1 MVELIIMGPQGS
13 GKGTYSSRMA
23 PQLNDIPV
31 ISMGDLLRAAR
42 EDEEF
47 GTSIKEAQDKGVL
60 VSNEIVMNIL
70 KKRLEQ
76 EDAQKGFILDGFPR
90 SLEQANALEEFTGID
105 VVINLVVPREISIA
119 RLSSRVQCSKCGKI
133 YNTLYLKPKVEGV
146 CDECGGELYQRDD
159 DKPEAIEQRLKV
171 YEESTAPLI
180 DYYRE
185 KGIVI
190 DVECNSLDIP
200 PEVQVEKI
208 MNKLKEKGFVN

>member
-1 MVELIIMGPQGS
+1 MVKIVIMGPQGS

-42 EDEEF
+42 DDEEF
-47 GTSIKEAQDKGVL
+47 GESIKEAQSKGVL
-60 VSNEIVMNIL
+60 VSNDIVMRIL

-90 SLEQANALEEFTGID
+90 SLEQANKLDEFSDID
-105 VVINLVVPREISIA
+105 VVINLVVPREVSIA
-119 RLSSRVQCSKCGKI
+119 RLSSRVQCKDCTKI
-133 YNTLYLKPKVEGV
+133 YNKLYLKSKVEGI

-171 YEESTAPLI
+171 YEESTAPLV
-180 DYYRE
+180 DYYKE
-185 KGIVI
+185 KGIII
-190 DVECNSLDIP
+190 DIECNSVDIP
-200 PEVQVEKI
+200 PETQVEKI
-208 MNKLKEKGFVN
+208 MNKLREKNLTN

>member
-1 MVELIIMGPQGS
+1 MVKLIIMGPQGS

-23 PQLNDIPV
+23 PQLNNIPV

-42 EDEEF
+42 NDEEF
-47 GTSIKEAQDKGVL
+47 GNVIKEAQDKGVL

-90 SLEQANALEEFTGID
+90 SLEQAEALEEITDID
-105 VVINLVVPREISIA
+105 ATINLVVPREVSIA
-119 RLSSRVQCSKCGKI
+119 RLSSRIQCKNCGKI
-133 YNTLYLKPKVEGV
+133 YNKLYLKPKVEGV
-146 CDECGGELYQRDD
+146 CDECNGELYQRDD

-171 YEESTAPLI
+171 YEEKTQPLI
-180 DYYRE
+180 DFYNK
-185 KGIVI
+185 KGIKI
-190 DVECNSLDIP
+190 DIECNSVDIP

-208 MNKLKEKGFVN
+208 MKALKEKELA